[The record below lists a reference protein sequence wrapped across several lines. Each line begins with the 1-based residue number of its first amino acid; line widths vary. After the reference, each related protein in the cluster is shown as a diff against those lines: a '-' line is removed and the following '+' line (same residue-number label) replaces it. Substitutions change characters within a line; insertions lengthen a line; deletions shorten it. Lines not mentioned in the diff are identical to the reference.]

1 METRHSSAAI
11 NELRQLLSGA
21 REESEQVT
29 QKPAGPITLES
40 FLELAPDLF
49 VDQAYRQLL
58 GREADLASRKQY
70 ITALLIGALDRIE
83 ILDELC
89 QSVEGRA
96 CGVQV
101 AGLQSRAQQ
110 RRLLFGIP
118 FFGRLLRLARWVK
131 NMPSL
136 LRACAEMCIEMRTEV
151 RTEMRAEALQSSQRF
166 TQFSNEVLDRHHRAE
181 QRLDSLDSCLD
192 DLRMETRR
200 AVAEQRRCLL
210 ELNPTT
216 WAIPL
221 QLSSAPSPASSFSN
235 SIYAA
240 FEDAFRGSPEQ
251 VRQGLVV
258 YLPLIHETADRHP
271 GLPVVDLGCGRGEWL
286 ELLAQERI
294 PSKGVDLNPVVV
306 EPLVAVGF
314 DVVHSD
320 VFAFLAGLPDAS
332 AVAVTSFHL
341 IEHLPYD
348 LWIPFLDQIRR
359 ILVPGGIALVET
371 PNPRNILVGSGDFYR
386 DPTHRAPVFP
396 DTLSFFGQ
404 MRGFDDSMAWYF
416 VDGRSR
422 LIPAEDWRFDTL
434 DDYVRISRDYVWI
447 GRKNI

>member
-1 METRHSSAAI
+1 METQHSSAAI
-11 NELRQLLSGA
+11 NELRRLLSGA
-21 REESEQVT
+21 REESGQVT
-29 QKPAGPITLES
+29 QKPAGPVPLES

-58 GREADLASRKQY
+58 GREADLPSRNQY
-70 ITALLIGALDRIE
+70 VTALLIGALDRIE
-83 ILDELC
+83 ILDALC
-89 QSVEGRA
+89 RSEEGRA
-96 CGVQV
+96 CGAQV
-101 AGLQSRAQQ
+101 AGLHSKAQQ
-110 RRLLFGIP
+110 RRILFGIP
-118 FFGRLLRLARWVK
+118 LFGRLLRLARWVK

-136 LRACAEMCIEMRTEV
+136 LRMCAEM
-151 RTEMRAEALQSSQRF
+151 LQSGHRL
-166 TQFSNEVLDRHHRAE
+166 TQLSIDMLDRHHRAE
-181 QRLDSLDSCLD
+181 QRLDSLESCFD

-210 ELNPTT
+210 ELNPATGS
-216 WAIPL
+216 IPL
-221 QLSSAPSPASSFSN
+221 QSSPAPNTASDFSN
-235 SIYAA
+235 SIYAG

-258 YLPLIHETADRHP
+258 YLPLIRETADRHP

-306 EPLVAVGF
+306 EPLAAAGF

-332 AVAVTSFHL
+332 AAAVTSFHL

-404 MRGFDDSMAWYF
+404 MRGFDNSMAWYF
-416 VDGRSR
+416 ADGRSR
-422 LIPAEDWRFDTL
+422 LIPADDWRFDTL
-434 DDYVRISRDYVWI
+434 DDYVRISRDYAWI
-447 GRKNI
+447 GRKNN